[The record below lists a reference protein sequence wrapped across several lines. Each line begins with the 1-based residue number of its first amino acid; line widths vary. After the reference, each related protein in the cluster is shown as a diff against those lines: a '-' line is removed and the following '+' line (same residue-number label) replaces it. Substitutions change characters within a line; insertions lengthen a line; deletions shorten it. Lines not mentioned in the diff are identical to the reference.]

1 MFNLTKKKVE
11 DLLKVSTMDI
21 TFFYDPNLQ
30 TSFEFCPFCERTLSE
45 KEYVKKFVSKNY
57 FRSNIL
63 PACQDLLKEL
73 QEEENKI
80 PYKELSDTLYKEIR
94 VYEIDSKLIPF
105 PHKKDCKLNELKDL
119 YNRMKNFLETKE

>member
-1 MFNLTKKKVE
+1 MFNLTKEEVE
-11 DLLKVSTMDI
+11 SLLKVSTMDI

-45 KEYVKKFVSKNY
+45 KEYVKKFVSKKY

-63 PACQDLLKEL
+63 PTCKNLLKEL
-73 QEEENKI
+73 QEENIISYE
-80 PYKELSDTLYKEIR
+80 ELCDTLYKEIR

-119 YNRMKNFLETKE
+119 YNRMKNFLEAKE